1 MYMGSTNWTQ
11 WVTKK
16 RRNEVGIRDS
26 GREVDLG
33 EVRGTG
39 NEYHQIY
46 TVYMC
51 DMIVSWN

>member
-1 MYMGSTNWTQ
+1 MGSTNWTQ

-16 RRNEVGIRDS
+16 RRNEVGIRNS

-51 DMIVSWN
+51 DMIVLWN

>member
-11 WVTKK
+11 CVTKK

-33 EVRGTG
+33 EFRGTG

-51 DMIVSWN
+51 DMIQIYF